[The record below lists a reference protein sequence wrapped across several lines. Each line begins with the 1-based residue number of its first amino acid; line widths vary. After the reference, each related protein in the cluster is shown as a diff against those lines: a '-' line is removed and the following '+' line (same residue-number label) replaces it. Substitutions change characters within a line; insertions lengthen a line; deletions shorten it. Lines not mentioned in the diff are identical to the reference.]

1 MDCGL
6 QSVLQVTQDYSIGQ
20 QRIMKLWL
28 AICPTGE
35 GVTCTVHVHVHNYDY
50 GLEHQSHRT
59 EFMHNLFVTTL
70 LLPSLHTYL
79 MALKSGTVVIRRVV
93 SVTLLE

>member
-35 GVTCTVHVHVHNYDY
+35 GVTCTVHNYGY
-50 GLEHQSHRT
+50 GLENQSHRT

-70 LLPSLHTYL
+70 LLPPSHTYL